1 MRFKN
6 RGRKSFHKKS
16 KSSRAHSLGRK
27 TKRVPRYG
35 VSRGGIR
42 L

>member
-1 MRFKN
+1 MRRS
-6 RGRKSFHKKS
+6 RGRRGGFRKSS

-27 TKRVPRYG
+27 TKRIKKYG

>member
-1 MRFKN
+1 MRKYHGR
-6 RGRKSFHKKS
+6 RGGKKMS
-16 KSSRAHSLGRK
+16 KSGRAHSLHRK
-27 TKRVPRYG
+27 TKRIKKYG

>member
-1 MRFKN
+1 MKGFKS
-6 RGRKSFHKKS
+6 RRSSRPKKS
-16 KSSRAHSLGRK
+16 HRRK
-27 TKRVPRYG
+27 TKRIKKYG

>member
-1 MRFKN
+1 MAF
-6 RGRKSFHKKS
+6 RKSFKRRSS
-16 KSSRAHSLGRK
+16 KSFRRNK
-27 TKRVPRYG
+27 KRSGKRIKKYG